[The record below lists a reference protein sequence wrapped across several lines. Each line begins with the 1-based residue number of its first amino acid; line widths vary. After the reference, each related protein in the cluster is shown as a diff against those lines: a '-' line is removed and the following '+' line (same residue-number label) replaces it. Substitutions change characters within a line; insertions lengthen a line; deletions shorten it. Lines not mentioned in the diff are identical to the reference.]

1 MRRTEA
7 EISGVIGLSGR
18 AFEPTAR
25 QGCLQCPAERLAGRN
40 YCGACGN
47 QLRPRCE
54 RRQVTVLFAD
64 VCGFTALSERLDPE
78 QVSEIMDRTFD
89 VVLEAVHEHGGT
101 VNQFLGDG
109 VMALFG
115 EEPGEHHACRALSA
129 ALAVR
134 ERLESV
140 RREVRQSY
148 GVDFRVRMA
157 INTGPV
163 VVGTIGAAL
172 RTDYTATGNTTSVAS
187 QLLRV
192 AAPGQIVLTGR
203 PLEHASRHYEFEELG
218 DVRLTETLETVE
230 VYALTHETTEYVE
243 SQLLAAM

>member
-1 MRRTEA
+1 MAISRAAGLNGNREA
-7 EISGVIGLSGR
+7 IAPALSMK
-18 AFEPTAR
+18 AA
-25 QGCLQCPAERLAGRN
+25 CIQCALERLAGRN
-40 YCGACGN
+40 YCGTCGK

-64 VCGFTALSERLDPE
+64 VSGFTALSERLDPE
-78 QVSEIMDRTFD
+78 QVGEIMDRTFE
-89 VVLEAVHEHGGT
+89 VMLEAVHEHDGT

-115 EEPGEHHACRALSA
+115 DEPGEHHASRALSA

-140 RREVRQSY
+140 RSEVRRSY
-148 GVDFRVRMA
+148 GVDFRVRMS

-172 RTDYTATGNTTSVAS
+172 RTDYTATGHTTSVAS

-203 PLEHASRHYEFEELG
+203 SVEHASRRYEFEELG
-218 DVRLTETLETVE
+218 DVRMTESLETVE

-243 SQLLAAM
+243 SQLLAAV

>member
-1 MRRTEA
+1 MGRTESA
-7 EISGVIGLSGR
+7 ISDVLRLSGK
-18 AFEPTAR
+18 AFGSAAR
-25 QGCLQCPAERLAGRN
+25 PGCLQCPVERLAGRN
-40 YCGACGN
+40 YCGTCGN

-64 VCGFTALSERLDPE
+64 VCRFTALSERLGP
-78 QVSEIMDRTFD
+78 QQGSEIMGPNLLRILAG
-89 VVLEAVHEHGGT
+89 VPEHGGT

-140 RREVRQSY
+140 RREVRQSH

-157 INTGPV
+157 VNTGPV

-172 RTDYTATGNTTSVAS
+172 RTDYT
-187 QLLRV
+187 
-192 AAPGQIVLTGR
+192 
-203 PLEHASRHYEFEELG
+203 
-218 DVRLTETLETVE
+218 
-230 VYALTHETTEYVE
+230 
-243 SQLLAAM
+243 